1 MLRFAA
7 RNLRFAAAVASEKT
21 YAMKFDD
28 VVLAGIGVTI
38 PETRVTSED
47 IESQLA
53 PLYERLRLPEG
64 RLALMSG
71 IESRRVWAEGTVPSG
86 PSIRSGQS
94 ILRHLEF
101 PIDQVRCLI
110 HASVCRD
117 FLEPATAS
125 RVHHELGLPADCWVY
140 DVSNA
145 CLGVL
150 NGAVQI
156 ATMVQAGMI
165 RAGLVVGTENSRPLL
180 TGTIAALNRDTSLTR
195 RTVKPAF
202 ASLTIG
208 SGSCAWLVCHRDLC
222 PTGSP
227 IGSAIAVA
235 NTRYH
240 ELCRSDQDTAGAGMM
255 PLMETDS
262 EELMTQGI
270 ATGVSALES
279 LLTVASW
286 SRAEIDRSVCHQVG
300 IRHRAAMLEAMR
312 LPVERDV
319 VTFPALGNTGSV
331 ALPLTVAAAV
341 ARNQLS
347 EGDRVALLGIGSG
360 INSVMIGSRWGRTE
374 VAGDWSGLL
383 EELAR

>member
-1 MLRFAA
+1 MNF
-7 RNLRFAAAVASEKT
+7 E
-21 YAMKFDD
+21 D

-38 PETRVTSED
+38 PETRVTSDE
-47 IESQLA
+47 IEEQLA

-71 IESRRVWAEGTVPSG
+71 IQSRRIWAEGTVPSG
-86 PSIRSGQS
+86 PSIQSGQS
-94 ILRHLEF
+94 ILDHLDF
-101 PIDQVRCLI
+101 PLREVRCLI

-156 ATMVQAGMI
+156 ASMIQAGMI

-180 TGTIAALNRDTSLTR
+180 TATVEALNRDTSLTR
-195 RTVKPAF
+195 RSVKPAF

-222 PTGSP
+222 PRGP
-227 IGSAIAVA
+227 QIGSAIAVA

-240 ELCRSDQDTAGAGMM
+240 DLCRSDQDTAGAGMM

-262 EELMTQGI
+262 EELMEQGI
-270 ATGVSALES
+270 ATGVSALER
-279 LLTVASW
+279 LLAASGW
-286 SRAEIDRSVCHQVG
+286 SRSEIDRTVCHQVG
-300 IRHRAAMLEAMR
+300 VRHRDAMLEAMR
-312 LPVERDV
+312 LPSDRDV
-319 VTFPALGNTGSV
+319 VTFPVLGNTGSV
-331 ALPLTVAAAV
+331 ALPLTVAAAA

-347 EGDRVALLGIGSG
+347 DGNRVAMLGIGSG
-360 INSVMIGSRWGRTE
+360 INSVMVGAHWGHTD
-374 VAGDWSGLL
+374 VAGNWAGLL
-383 EELAR
+383 QELA